1 MLLWQGTKQTP
12 KVPATHTHIYISIY
26 LSIYPSIYLSTRT
39 CSCVL
44 SDFTC
49 QLELDPSSTELLWAR
64 FCMITTSI
72 MWKIRKKLYSSI
84 PNLPSQPSFA
94 FSKHDVPLPDP
105 EIETQ
110 QSLQFRVFLSRA
122 YQNHTQKELYG
133 IDIGL
138 APLSAYFVAGSE
150 HMPTLSNL
158 FVPLAGRVH
167 GLLSLGLARATDASV
182 ERVVMGG

>member
-1 MLLWQGTKQTP
+1 MARNEIDP
-12 KVPATHTHIYISIY
+12 KGPCHTHTHIYISIY
-26 LSIYPSIYLSTRT
+26 LSIYLSIHLSIYLSIYLSTRT

-110 QSLQFRVFLSRA
+110 QSL
-122 YQNHTQKELYG
+122 
-133 IDIGL
+133 
-138 APLSAYFVAGSE
+138 
-150 HMPTLSNL
+150 
-158 FVPLAGRVH
+158 
-167 GLLSLGLARATDASV
+167 
-182 ERVVMGG
+182 